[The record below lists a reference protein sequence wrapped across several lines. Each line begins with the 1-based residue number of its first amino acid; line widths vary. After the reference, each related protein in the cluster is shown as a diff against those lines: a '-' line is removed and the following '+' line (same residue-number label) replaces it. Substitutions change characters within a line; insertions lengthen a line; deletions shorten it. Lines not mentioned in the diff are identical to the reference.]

1 MKPNPFW
8 ICAAQTNTSALISI
22 IQKPFISVTY
32 CLIVLQFVHRLLFLF
47 PFPTKKDRCSPEGF
61 QTEKRGCP
69 VPKDCAVAMGTPSPP
84 SASAS
89 VQARPVSSSTHR
101 SLGHGRQSDRIWGM
115 ARSPG
120 KRPPPL
126 FPAPASPYCNSSG
139 FSNFPPHLH
148 PSWKLRANAKE
159 RENKGA
165 KNKEPGRGRE
175 GREGERSPLSGQPGG
190 SPAAAPGGSP
200 ARPPQ
205 SRSRLLPR
213 RLPQRGTPAG
223 RPGPPLGWPW
233 VPYPGYEPPSPA
245 RASSGSGL
253 CPTAKRPLL
262 PCPQEQH

>member
-1 MKPNPFW
+1 M
-8 ICAAQTNTSALISI
+8 
-22 IQKPFISVTY
+22 TY
-32 CLIVLQFVHRLLFLF
+32 CLILLQFVHRLLFLF
-47 PFPTKKDRCSPEGF
+47 PFPTKKDRKDRCSPEGF

-69 VPKDCAVAMGTPSPP
+69 VPKDCAVVMGTPSPP

-101 SLGHGRQSDRIWGM
+101 SLGHGRQSDRIWGT

-148 PSWKLRANAKE
+148 PSWKLRANAEE

-165 KNKEPGRGRE
+165 KNKEPGRGKE

-190 SPAAAPGGSP
+190 SPPPAAPGCSR

-223 RPGPPLGWPW
+223 RPGPPPRWPW
-233 VPYPGYEPPSPA
+233 APCLGYEPHPREGFLGVGSVPDGEAPAPAVPS
-245 RASSGSGL
+245 RA
-253 CPTAKRPLL
+253 TMK
-262 PCPQEQH
+262 